1 MAAAVPMDTDCCSI
15 CYENFEGR
23 RKATACCYCSVKT
36 CGECVKMYVLQS
48 FQDPHCHSCK
58 RGWSDE
64 FMSTLFPKTVINSVF
79 KKHRQ
84 ATWLERQRALLPARQ
99 ALVEE
104 ERRIR
109 KYDAVLKELAGPHKE
124 LTDKLIACNM
134 NESDCHT
141 TLNFLT
147 HYKNFSKCA
156 TGQQAKCQWEPTAH
170 ESVLRCSKCNMFSC
184 VTCGVESF
192 FFRDGNRT
200 FPHACLGSPVNESN
214 IAGAIARMQAESVR
228 FKEISRQIRAER
240 SEISTKMDEAK
251 YMKHGPRALLPESE
265 AKKPKASFVRACPS
279 GDCRGFLSS
288 AWKCGTCEGWA
299 CSNCHEYIGKD
310 KNKTE
315 HVCHPDQVASARLL
329 DKETKPCPKCAS
341 AIFKISGC
349 FAANTPILMW
359 DGSVKMSQ
367 DILKGDTLVG
377 DDGLPRTVLRTLRGQ
392 DDMYAVEQSDGV
404 PYTVNQY
411 HTLALKD
418 DKNQVVEMTV
428 KEFFN
433 SQQHLS
439 GFKSTAGI
447 HYDNDELAKDPYA
460 LGVRITNQVS
470 TYIIPDA
477 YMRGSRD
484 TRLKVLAG
492 LVDMYGYAS
501 NREVTFGLLGP
512 SMAQQVALLARSL
525 GFVVT
530 VSSSS
535 SCIVK
540 MSGSKLYELP
550 TRHAIG
556 TSTEV
561 VTLSKLTVTPL
572 GTGSY
577 YGWEVDAN
585 HRFLLPDFTVVRNCD
600 QMWCT
605 ACNTGFNWRDGKAID
620 TRAIHN
626 PHFFEYMSRNN
637 MQQQTAEGVNMMCM
651 DEHLPPVHSVV
662 QACVRARATEI
673 VQAGVARALRFLLHV
688 QATCMRR
695 YQRLAGRDSVKS
707 EEELAVLYLLND
719 IGEKEWMER
728 LQRTE
733 KRQRKYRM
741 FADIFES
748 YVAAC
753 TDVFRGMIGF
763 RFNAQ
768 PAQITPEQAL
778 THCTELWNIASAAM
792 QGVCKLYDCKMPPI
806 DFDEQGVL
814 YLF

>member
-1 MAAAVPMDTDCCSI
+1 
-15 CYENFEGR
+15 
-23 RKATACCYCSVKT
+23 
-36 CGECVKMYVLQS
+36 MYVLQS

-84 ATWLERQRALLPARQ
+84 ATWLERQRALLPSRQ

-109 KYDAVLKELAGPHKE
+109 KYDAMIKELAGPHKE
-124 LTDKLIACNM
+124 LTDKLIESNM
-134 NESDCHT
+134 HESDCHT
-141 TLNFLT
+141 TLNFLSN
-147 HYKNFSKCA
+147 YQSFSKCISG
-156 TGQQAKCQWEPTAH
+156 TNIKCEWEPSAH
-170 ESVLRCSKCNMFSC
+170 EKVLKCTKCGMFSC
-184 VTCGVESF
+184 ATCGVKSLY
-192 FFRDGNRT
+192 FRDGNRT
-200 FPHACLGSPVNESN
+200 FPHACLGAPLDPQH
-214 IAGAIARMQAESVR
+214 IDRAIVQIQAEYLRV
-228 FKEISRQIRAER
+228 KEHSRQIRTER
-240 SEISTKMDEAK
+240 SEISAKMDEAK
-251 YMKHGPRALLPESE
+251 YRKYGMRGGGDGGAAAAE
-265 AKKPKASFVRACPS
+265 AKKPKATFVRACPS

-349 FAANTPILMW
+349 FAADTPILLW
-359 DGSVKMSQ
+359 NGSVKMSQ
-367 DILKGDTLVG
+367 DILQGDTLVG
-377 DDGLPRTVLRTLRGQ
+377 DDGLPRTVLSTLRGE
-392 DDMYAVEQSDGV
+392 DDMYAVEQSDGAS
-404 PYTVNQY
+404 YKVNQY
-411 HTLALKD
+411 HTLALQD
-418 DKNQVVEMTV
+418 DKNQVVELTV
-428 KEFFN
+428 KEFM
-433 SQQHLS
+433 SRTDELR

-447 HYDNDELAKDPYA
+447 QYTPSAEPAADASDPYA
-460 LGVRITNQVS
+460 LGVCIANQIS
-470 TYIIPDA
+470 TFSIPRA
-477 YMRGSRD
+477 YMCGSKD

-492 LVDMYGYAS
+492 MVDFHGHV
-501 NREVTFGLLGP
+501 RDDQITFALL
-512 SMAQQVALLARSL
+512 SRSKAQQVALLGRSL
-525 GFVVT
+525 GVT
-530 VSSSS
+530 VDLCESDDNTA
-535 SCIVK
+535 IVK
-540 MSGSKLYELP
+540 MFGSGLTKLP
-550 TRHAIG
+550 TRHAVKVAVDAQR
-556 TSTEV
+556 T
-561 VTLSKLTVTPL
+561 SKLTVTPL
-572 GTGSY
+572 GKGSY

-605 ACNTGFNWRDGKAID
+605 ACNTGFNWRDGKVID

-637 MQQQTAEGVNMMCM
+637 MQQQTGEGVNMMCM
-651 DEHLPPVHSVV
+651 DENLPPVHSVV
-662 QACVRARATEI
+662 QACVRARTTEI

-707 EEELAVLYLLND
+707 EEELAVQYLLND

-741 FADIFES
+741 FAEIFES

-753 TDVFRGMIGF
+753 TDVFRSMITSRLTG
-763 RFNAQ
+763 Q
-768 PAQITPEQAL
+768 PAQTTPEQAL

-806 DFDEQGVL
+806 DFDENGA
-814 YLF
+814 LFLF

>member
-1 MAAAVPMDTDCCSI
+1 MDTDCCSI

-23 RKATACCYCSVKT
+23 RKATTCGYCSVKT

-109 KYDAVLKELAGPHKE
+109 KYEAIIKELAGPHKE

-134 NESDCHT
+134 EESDCQT
-141 TLNFLT
+141 TLHYLT
-147 HYKNFSKCA
+147 HYKSFSKCA
-156 TGQQAKCQWEPTAH
+156 AGQQATCQWEPTVHA
-170 ESVLRCSKCNMFSC
+170 SVLRCSKCNMFSC
-184 VTCGVESF
+184 AKCGVESF
-192 FFRDGNRT
+192 FFRDNNRT
-200 FPHACLGSPVNESN
+200 VPHACLGSPVNESN
-214 IAGAIARMQAESVR
+214 IAGAIERTHMESVR
-228 FKEISRQIRAER
+228 VKERSRQIRAER
-240 SEISTKMDEAK
+240 SEVSTKMDEAK
-251 YMKHGPRALLPESE
+251 YMKHGPRAVLPESE
-265 AKKPKASFVRACPS
+265 AKKPKATFVRACPS

-359 DGSVKMSQ
+359 DGSLKMSQ
-367 DILKGDTLVG
+367 AICKGDTLVG
-377 DDGLPRTVLRTLRGQ
+377 DDGLPRTVVTTLTGE

-404 PYTVNQY
+404 SYTVNQY

-418 DKNQVVEMTV
+418 AKNQVVELTV
-428 KEFFN
+428 KEFM
-433 SQQHLS
+433 SRPPEQRDGLR
-439 GFKSTAGI
+439 GFTSTAGI
-447 HYDNDELAKDPYA
+447 QYSEEHEQPKDPYA
-460 LGVRITNQVS
+460 LGVCIANQVS
-470 TYIIPDA
+470 TFSIPGA

-492 LVDMYGYAS
+492 MVDFHGHVRD
-501 NREVTFGLLGP
+501 NQVTFALLSVP
-512 SMAQQVALLARSL
+512 KATQVALLGRSL
-525 GFVVT
+525 GFT
-530 VSSSS
+530 VDLCESDN
-535 SCIVK
+535 IILK
-540 MSGSKLYELP
+540 MRGPELP
-550 TRHAIG
+550 TRHAANVSVDAKC
-556 TSTEV
+556 T
-561 VTLSKLTVTPL
+561 SKLTVTPL
-572 GTGSY
+572 GKGSY

-637 MQQQTAEGVNMMCM
+637 MQQQTAEGVNMLCM
-651 DEHLPPVHSVV
+651 DENLPPVHSVV

-707 EEELAVLYLLND
+707 EEELAVMYLLND

-753 TDVFRGMIGF
+753 TDVFRSMISS
-763 RFNAQ
+763 RFTAP
-768 PAQITPEQAL
+768 PAQTTPEQAL
-778 THCTELWNIASAAM
+778 THCTELWSIASTAM

-806 DFDEQGVL
+806 DFDEHGVL